1 MSRKAEDPEPP
12 ANHERWIVS
21 YADMV
26 TLLWALFVVLYAI
39 SDSNPRKLLIVSQ
52 SIDRAFNVGILSGA
66 TSGSPIFDTGGGL
79 APGFD
84 EVRSKNF
91 AAISASLDDFSAKKD
106 ISSKVQVKMDT
117 DSVVISLSDNLL
129 FDSGSAEL
137 RPGSQD
143 VLLAVA
149 DEVRELPNPLRIE
162 GHTDNVPVNNP
173 DFATNWELSSARAST
188 VLRFLNEEGGIPLSR
203 LLGAFFADTRP
214 IASNSTAEGR
224 ALNRRAAIV
233 IVYPTQEDLERATGA
248 PQAQR

>member
-1 MSRKAEDPEPP
+1 MSRRAAEPEPP
-12 ANHERWIVS
+12 ENHERWIVS

-39 SDSNPRKLLIVSQ
+39 SDSNPRKLLLVSQ

-84 EVRSKNF
+84 EIRSKNF
-91 AAISASLDDFSAKKD
+91 AAISESLADFSAKKD
-106 ISSKVQVKMDT
+106 FANKIQVKMDT
-117 DSVVISLSDNLL
+117 DSVIISLSDNLL
-129 FDSGSAEL
+129 FDSGSADL
-137 RPGSQD
+137 RPGSQE

-149 DEVRELPNPLRIE
+149 NQVRDLPNPLRIE

-188 VLRFLNEEGGIPLSR
+188 VLRFLNEEAGIPAGR
-203 LLGAFFADTRP
+203 LFAAFFADTRP
-214 IASNSTAEGR
+214 IASNDTAEGR
-224 ALNRRAAIV
+224 AINRRADIV

-248 PQAQR
+248 QAPR